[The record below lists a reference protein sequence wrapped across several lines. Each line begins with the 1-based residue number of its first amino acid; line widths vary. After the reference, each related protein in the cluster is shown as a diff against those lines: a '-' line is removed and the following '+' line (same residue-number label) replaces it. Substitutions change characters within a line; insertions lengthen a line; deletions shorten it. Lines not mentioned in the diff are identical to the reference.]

1 MACIIKYLSLPT
13 KIVTFVSYMK
23 KKVLTYAAAMMAA
36 IMSSCKDD
44 IEIHVPD
51 EVPPAERASMVF
63 DAKFLNDGTIKDVS
77 MISSPVITMKGRNLT
92 TYRHDAFG
100 DYIAHFNNKPGET
113 TSDSYYKFVY
123 SPISEVRDALKGGYT
138 IETQFMLE
146 VEPDGSK
153 EYCAFSALA
162 DGGTGIMVSSNKN
175 GGCISFIT
183 NVSENK
189 RSNWIR
195 CSSGIRPERGIYYHV
210 VGIWDKENGESK
222 IYVNGK
228 LMNTVKAAGEIILP
242 KSVNYWW
249 FAIGGD
255 ANDGNAEN
263 AWKGDIVSARIYGN
277 AVREEQLEDLFKN
290 ANLSVPKSE
299 FFIDNV
305 SFLEARRF
313 NEGTKFVVT
322 GKGFKE
328 GDKIKFQSLRDDSI
342 DLNTE
347 SQVSGNAI
355 TAVIPG
361 GTPAGSYRLVVQR
374 GSAAYPLGIT
384 ELVEAQ
390 KGAELTPKIIAHRGL
405 HKNGVPENS
414 LASLK
419 NACELGCYGSETD
432 VYITT
437 DGELVINHDS
447 TIGGKT
453 IETSSYEELKDIR
466 LPNGESIPTLD
477 IFLDCIKKYNSTKL
491 IIEFKNTSAA
501 RLDTAVQAVAEMVTE
516 KGADNLVEFIG
527 FSYNACKKIAE
538 MKPSAMVGY
547 LGGNLNPEK
556 VLQDNIRSIDYQ
568 YLVLLNHKSWIEEAQ
583 RLGMVVNM
591 WTPNSASDLMKCI
604 VAGADCITTD
614 NSDDL
619 TNIIKTYF
627 PD

>member
-1 MACIIKYLSLPT
+1 
-13 KIVTFVSYMK
+13 
-23 KKVLTYAAAMMAA
+23 MMAA
-36 IMSSCKDD
+36 IISSCKDD
-44 IEIHVPD
+44 IEIQVPD
-51 EVPPAERASMVF
+51 DVLPAETACTVF
-63 DAKFLNDGTIKDVS
+63 DAKFMNDGTVKDVS
-77 MISSPVITMKGRNLT
+77 TFSSPVITMSGRNLM
-92 TYRHDAFG
+92 TYKNDAVG
-100 DYIAHFNNKPGET
+100 DYVAHFKNKAGEN
-113 TSDSYYKFVY
+113 TSNSYYKFIY
-123 SPISEVRDALKGGYT
+123 SPVSQVREALKGGYT
-138 IETQFMLE
+138 IETQFMLDE
-146 VEPDGSK
+146 APDDSK

-162 DGGTGIMVSSNKN
+162 DGGTGIMISSDKN

-195 CSSGIRPERGIYYHV
+195 CSSGIRPKRGVYYHV
-210 VGIWDKENGESK
+210 VGTWDKENGESK

-228 LMNTVKAAGEIILP
+228 LMNTVPATGEIILP

-263 AWKGDIVSARIYGN
+263 AWKGDIISARIYKH
-277 AVREEQLEDLFKN
+277 AVGEEQLEEIFKN
-290 ANLSVPKSE
+290 ANLDIPKSE
-299 FFIDNV
+299 FLMENI
-305 SFLEARRF
+305 SFLEAKRF

-322 GKGFKE
+322 GNGFKD
-328 GDKIKFQSLRDDSI
+328 GDKIRLQSLRDDSI

-347 SQVSGNAI
+347 GWVSGNAF
-355 TAVIPG
+355 TAVVPDG
-361 GTPAGSYRLVVQR
+361 AKAGAYRLVVRR
-374 GSAAYPLGIT
+374 GSASYPLGLT
-384 ELVEAQ
+384 ELIEAR
-390 KGAELTPKIIAHRGL
+390 KGAELTPKVIAHRGL
-405 HKNGVPENS
+405 HKNGAPENS

-437 DGELVINHDS
+437 DGKLVINHDS

-453 IETSSYEELKDIR
+453 IEKSSYEDLKDIR
-466 LPNGESIPTLD
+466 LPNGESIPTLAS
-477 IFLDCIKKYNSTKL
+477 FLDCVKKYNSTKL
-491 IIEFKNTSAA
+491 IIEFKNTSTT
-501 RLDTAVQAVAEMVTE
+501 RLEAAVQAVADMVTA
-516 KGADNLVEFIG
+516 KDADDLVEYIG
-527 FSYNACKKIAE
+527 FSYNACKKIAA

-547 LGGNLNPEK
+547 LGGNIQPET
-556 VLQDNIRSIDYQ
+556 VYQDNIRSIDYQ
-568 YLVLLNHKSWIEEAQ
+568 YMVLLNNKAWIEEAQ

-591 WTPNSASDLMKCI
+591 WTPNSGSDLMKCI